1 MSPLEPSNI
10 LDSSVDWRS
19 KLASW
24 IVQQGVSTVLLLAIV
39 AGVYVGRTDV
49 IVQIQKGYAENAA
62 SLEKAV
68 SSMDKQFDRVASQ
81 AEKREQL
88 FDRVASQAEKREQLL
103 IEVLRANGVQP
114 PKRPNDD
121 K

>member
-10 LDSSVDWRS
+10 MDSSVDWRS

-68 SSMDKQFDRVASQ
+68 SSMDKQFDR
-81 AEKREQL
+81 REQF

>member
-1 MSPLEPSNI
+1 MSPLEPSTI
-10 LDSSVDWRS
+10 LDSSIDWRS

-24 IVQQGVSTVLLLAIV
+24 LVQQGVSTVLLLGIF
-39 AGVYVGRTDV
+39 AGVYFGRTDV
-49 IVQIQKGYAENAA
+49 IKQIQAGYAENAA

-68 SSMDKQFDRVASQ
+68 MSMDKQ
-81 AEKREQL
+81 

-103 IEVLRANGVQP
+103 IEVLRANGVQA
-114 PKRPNDD
+114 PKRPASDGDD

>member
-1 MSPLEPSNI
+1 MSPLSPDAI

-24 IVQQGVSTVLLLAIV
+24 AVQQGVSTILLLAIF
-39 AGVYVGRTDV
+39 AGVYFGRTDV
-49 IVQIQKGYAENAA
+49 IRQIQAGYAENAA
-62 SLEKAV
+62 SLERAIQA
-68 SSMDKQFDRVASQ
+68 MDKQ
-81 AEKREQL
+81 

-103 IEVLRANGVQP
+103 IEVLLANGVQP

>member
-1 MSPLEPSNI
+1 MSPLEPQSI

-19 KLASW
+19 KIASW
-24 IVQQGVSTVLLLAIV
+24 VVQQGVSTVLLLAIV

-49 IVQIQKGYAENAA
+49 IIQIQKGYSENAA

-68 SSMDKQFDRVASQ
+68 NSMEKQ
-81 AEKREQL
+81 

-103 IEVLRANGVQP
+103 IEVLRANGAP
-114 PKRPNDD
+114 GAGRDDD